1 MSNFAIYGNVS
12 HYENA
17 HVLSLTISI
26 SELIVPDK
34 ILKIHDK
41 LKFELDNML

>member
-17 HVLSLTISI
+17 QMRATGNILA
-26 SELIVPDK
+26 SELTGFIVQTA
-34 ILKIHDK
+34 
-41 LKFELDNML
+41 